1 MRGTL
6 TTACL
11 PDLLRTIY
19 TDRRTGTLI
28 LTQGD
33 VRKQVFFELGQIVFA
48 SSTRNEDR
56 IGETLVRHGKLTRE
70 QLTAVLGFLTPGQH
84 LGNFLIE
91 QGALNPRELIS
102 YVNFQIIDIIYS
114 LFSWTVGNYEFAQG
128 NDYLAPEDLKLRL
141 STATIILEG
150 VRRTEDYEV
159 IRRGLGDLNRLLV
172 PTNIPLLRLQ
182 SIVLKPIEQRIL
194 ELVKQPA
201 DIIKVLIS
209 INELPQKTLKALYG
223 LLSIGLLRQGE
234 SPELSTTTGKMV
246 ASQALQQQ
254 AANALPMEYTL
265 RTAEQIPVAAELT
278 SEANPIQAQPLPP
291 LDLDRVKRDIA
302 LIKDRVSTQDTR
314 VIFGLSPDPSQ
325 EEVQNAYYRL
335 ATKFHPDKFIQA
347 PRQVREDIDYIFANL
362 TNLYNKLQIELP
374 GANLAPAITLTGS
387 SASLTRPQGSTT
399 GSSPSQP
406 RPQGSTTGSA
416 PSQPRPQG
424 STTNSSPSLSSQ
436 PRPQGSISS
445 STTMPRPSVSP
456 QNYSSSPYQ
465 MSSQGASDYQIPS
478 SPYQMPS
485 QDSDYQ
491 VPSQTPY
498 QAPKYSSYPSSNVSP
513 VIPHNHLPP
522 SFAPPTSQGAN
533 RGSENFIYQSNPASR
548 PLPKGTVAARVGK
561 IDLEVALNDLFE
573 YLEDRKAPLI
583 VSDSLTSLFKTRPPI
598 YIERTSLIEAI
609 VSWARQKVGFTGR
622 SVNEV
627 FLSVIS
633 AIRHAEQARVIQ
645 DFDPNQFYGG
655 FIQELARYCP
665 PNEAQNFMNKAT
677 EL

>member
-19 TDRRTGTLI
+19 TDRRTGI
-28 LTQGD
+28 LVLVQGD

-70 QLTAVLGFLTPGQH
+70 QLNMVLGALTPGQH
-84 LGNFLIE
+84 LGNFLVE

-114 LFSWTVGNYEFAQG
+114 LFSWTVGVYEFAEG
-128 NDYLAPEDLKLRL
+128 DAYLAPEDLKLRF
-141 STATIILEG
+141 STATVILEG
-150 VRRTEDYEV
+150 VRRIEDHEV

-172 PTNIPLLRLQ
+172 PTDIPLLRLQ

-194 ELVKQPA
+194 ELVKQPV

-209 INELPQKTLKALYG
+209 VHETPLKTLKALYG

-234 SPELSTTTGKMV
+234 SAELSATTGKMV
-246 ASQALQQQ
+246 ASEALQQK
-254 AANALPMEYTL
+254 AAAALPAEYTV
-265 RTAEQIPVAAELT
+265 RTTEQMNIPAELLN
-278 SEANPIQAQPLPP
+278 SEVTASQTPLQAQAPLASLQAQAPQP

-302 LIKDRVSTQDTR
+302 LIKDRVSTQDAR

-325 EEVQNAYYRL
+325 EEVQNSYYRL
-335 ATKFHPDKFIQA
+335 ATKFHPDKFIEA

-362 TNLYNKLQIELP
+362 TKLYNRLQVELP
-374 GANLAPAITLTGS
+374 GANLVPASSLASSSTNLPRPTGISAPPTSISAPPTGI
-387 SASLTRPQGSTT
+387 SAPPAGIA
-399 GSSPSQP
+399 P
-406 RPQGSTTGSA
+406 RPQAAMS
-416 PSQPRPQG
+416 
-424 STTNSSPSLSSQ
+424 NSSAN
-436 PRPQGSISS
+436 
-445 STTMPRPSVSP
+445 MPRPNIISP
-456 QNYSSSPYQ
+456 QSYSSSPYQ
-465 MSSQGASDYQIPS
+465 ASAQSSPYQIPS
-478 SPYQMPS
+478 QSASEYQIPS
-485 QDSDYQ
+485 EYQ
-491 VPSQTPY
+491 VPSQSSY
-498 QAPKYSSYPSSNVSP
+498 QPPKYSPSSYQNP
-513 VIPHNHLPP
+513 NQGPAIPP
-522 SFAPPTSQGAN
+522 SYLQPSFVPPSNQPN
-533 RGSENFIYQSNPASR
+533 RGNDNFSYQSNLAPR

-561 IDLEVALNDLFE
+561 VDLEGALNDLFE

-609 VSWARQKVGFTGR
+609 VSWARQKVGFTGH

-645 DFDPNQFYGG
+645 DFDPNQFYGA

-665 PNEAQNFMNKAT
+665 PNEAENFMTKAA

>member
-6 TTACL
+6 TKACL

-19 TDRRTGTLI
+19 TDRCTGTLI

-84 LGNFLIE
+84 LGNFLVE

-128 NDYLAPEDLKLRL
+128 NDYLAL
-141 STATIILEG
+141 
-150 VRRTEDYEV
+150 
-159 IRRGLGDLNRLLV
+159 

-254 AANALPMEYTL
+254 AANALPTEYTVH
-265 RTAEQIPVAAELT
+265 TTEQIPMPVELI
-278 SEANPIQAQPLPP
+278 SEAIPIQAQTLPP

-302 LIKDRVSTQDTR
+302 LIKDRVATQDTR

-374 GANLAPAITLTGS
+374 GANLAPAITLTSS
-387 SASLTRPQGSTT
+387 SASLARPQGLT
-399 GSSPSQP
+399 GGSPSM
-406 RPQGSTTGSA
+406 S
-416 PSQPRPQG
+416 
-424 STTNSSPSLSSQ
+424 
-436 PRPQGSISS
+436 
-445 STTMPRPSVSP
+445 RPSGSQ

-465 MSSQGASDYQIPS
+465 MSLQAALDYQIPS

-498 QAPKYSSYPSSNVSP
+498 QAPKYSGYPSSNANSA
-513 VIPHNHLPP
+513 IPHNHLPP
-522 SFAPPTSQGAN
+522 SFTPPTSQGAN
-533 RGSENFIYQSNPASR
+533 RGSENFMYQSNPASR
-548 PLPKGTVAARVGK
+548 TTPKGTVAARVGK
-561 IDLEVALNDLFE
+561 IDLEGALNDLFE

-583 VSDSLTSLFKTRPPI
+583 VSDSLTSLFKTHPPI
-598 YIERTSLIEAI
+598 YIERTSLVEAI

-665 PNEAQNFMNKAT
+665 PNEAQNFMNKAI